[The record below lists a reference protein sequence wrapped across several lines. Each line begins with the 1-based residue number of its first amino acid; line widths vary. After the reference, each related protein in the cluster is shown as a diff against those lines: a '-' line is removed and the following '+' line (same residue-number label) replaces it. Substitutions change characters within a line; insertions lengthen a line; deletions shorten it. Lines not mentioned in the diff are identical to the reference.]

1 VVARSAVIRETPPPS
16 GRTLGEL
23 RRWEMAGSSRAH
35 QYLFG
40 ERDVRDL
47 RSATKE
53 SGDQTSHGWAA
64 DLAATWRL
72 IRAYLRG
79 DYRAVR
85 LRSVLAVIVG
95 FVYFVSPVDLI
106 PDVFLLLGFTDDVIV
121 LSLVFGLVRQ
131 ELAGFRTWEQQC
143 SRLGATVLRTVRDG

>member
-1 VVARSAVIRETPPPS
+1 MPGP
-16 GRTLGEL
+16 
-23 RRWEMAGSSRAH
+23 SRAR

-47 RSATKE
+47 RSATEKP
-53 SGDQTSHGWAA
+53 GDRTSHGWGA

-85 LRSVLAVIVG
+85 LRSLVAVVVG
-95 FVYFVSPVDLI
+95 FVYFLSPVDLI

-131 ELAGFRTWEQQC
+131 ELAGFRAWEQQR